1 MEQNL
6 IITRFEINQ
15 SQLIAPLHGFDQ
27 QGHPSPR
34 TSRARGSRQEVA
46 SKSFRNF
53 EHPPT
58 DPRQR
63 NEQRDRAALRREK
76 KSGLIDR
83 SWCGDRDSD
92 VEQSQRTPSLH
103 YTGYIVQTVCQ
114 LSVGRAL
121 PCWGLSGWTGAQPP
135 RVREVTTPRTVVY
148 RREQMI

>member
-1 MEQNL
+1 MVTSVADISAKRRAYGDE
-6 IITRFEINQ
+6 R
-15 SQLIAPLHGFDQ
+15 GR
-27 QGHPSPR
+27 QGNEVHS
-34 TSRARGSRQEVA
+34 TSSEWGKA
-46 SKSFRNF
+46 
-53 EHPPT
+53 
-58 DPRQR
+58 
-63 NEQRDRAALRREK
+63 
-76 KSGLIDR
+76 I
-83 SWCGDRDSD
+83 GDRDSD

>member
-1 MEQNL
+1 MIMRSEKGFIRPFVARPLSIRELEQEATL
-6 IITRFEINQ
+6 
-15 SQLIAPLHGFDQ
+15 
-27 QGHPSPR
+27 
-34 TSRARGSRQEVA
+34 ARESRQEVL
-46 SKSFRNF
+46 SHSDILST
-53 EHPPT
+53 HPPT
-58 DPRQR
+58 QDREMNREIELHYAER
-63 NEQRDRAALRREK
+63 NR
-76 KSGLIDR
+76 SGLIDR